1 MGITEALDAV
11 ATLPDL
17 RGSPIED
24 AASVA
29 NDDLQARSQE
39 TGDNAN
45 FACQRMTR
53 PNSFKFN
60 ENRPRKRLRGR

>member
-53 PNSFKFN
+53 PNS
-60 ENRPRKRLRGR
+60 G